1 MSISCLSLTH
11 LLLGALNAI
20 VFSFWVKLLQKKE
33 CLTRLAVHNGSVTYI
48 YLKIV
53 CCISDCKIEDALQ
66 LNAKLHSKRE
76 LCIVRNDTCRTYDV
90 QRAPIYDSNN
100 SSELVRPVET
110 ATFSQCDQCFC
121 KICAGSDRIYTSARS
136 YR

>member
-20 VFSFWVKLLQKKE
+20 VFSFWVKLFQKKE

-76 LCIVRNDTCRTYDV
+76 LCVVRNDTCRTYDV
-90 QRAPIYDSNN
+90 YTSIFTFNQYFSHYFFFQYYYKFQRAQVRREQYTTVIILL
-100 SSELVRPVET
+100 SS
-110 ATFSQCDQCFC
+110 
-121 KICAGSDRIYTSARS
+121 
-136 YR
+136 